1 MLVVKSVCL
10 ARAHN
15 LLVTCTQSNTKLC
28 KQLLFYFYLMSFIY
42 KENITNIMNCIVLVQ
57 TSPSSPFAYFPNTI
71 E

>member
-10 ARAHN
+10 AGAHN
-15 LLVTCTQSNTKLC
+15 LLRIHTQSDTKLC

-42 KENITNIMNCIVLVQ
+42 KENMKNIMNCIVLVQ
-57 TSPSSPFAYFPNTI
+57 TSPSSLLAYFPATI